1 MTGNIYVAVVCLELH
16 IPEARSLK
24 EKRSATRSLV
34 QRLRHRHQV
43 LVTEADGQSL
53 YQRATL
59 VITALSTSEADLEA
73 RLQRVSNTV
82 DESWSGHILDWST
95 EILQAFTGEE

>member
-1 MTGNIYVAVVCLELH
+1 MAEKIYVAVVRLELH
-16 IPEARSLK
+16 LPEARSLK

-59 VITALSTSEADLEA
+59 AICGLSTNPGDLEA
-73 RLQRVSNTV
+73 RMQRVSNTV
-82 DESWSGHILDWST
+82 DETWSGHILSWT
-95 EILQAFTGEE
+95 MEILNA